1 MFRRKKIA
9 ELKKKM
15 LDMEHSNK
23 ALIDL
28 LKVEHEAAIDR
39 LKVDYEAR
47 IEFCKAS
54 LQSRHYCEMEA
65 LQEKLQLQ
73 EQGTEKRLCELIAH
87 RQELGIAK
95 YGQTVAENPLEL
107 SKWLQHALEETCD
120 LAVYLLRAKEKLESS
135 RLGVIDF
142 DAGKS

>member
-9 ELKKKM
+9 ELQKKT
-15 LDMEHSNK
+15 LDMEQAHRVQM
-23 ALIDL
+23 DL
-28 LKVEHEAAIDR
+28 

-47 IEFCKAS
+47 AEARMMR
-54 LQSRHYCEMEA
+54 LQSRHDCEMKA

-73 EQGTEKRLCELIAH
+73 AQGTEKRLCELIAH